1 MKSSLLALLIFLV
14 ASTGSLSQT
23 VSQCKEVSQDIA
35 ALRSF
40 HPRLEAS
47 PGDAETQS
55 YIMSRLTALG
65 LEAER
70 RTIGAEVDAHSF
82 SAIVETVIQGGSEDT
97 LVVVAPLNHPPGAP
111 RRADGS
117 SALAAALQLARI
129 YADNPPPLT
138 LRIVFPGAD
147 HGDRALGSEALVE
160 RLEISKELAVLYLG
174 SDLSGGSYSLRTAS
188 REQIAPRWLVEY
200 LARTLRAKGLRV
212 SLSLARTQAARAGR
226 AGEETPI
233 ARYMARGIPAVAL
246 VDQATGAADASPGDA
261 DTTAAAICELTSA
274 LADLVETY
282 QTGLPR
288 SWDRHYIFYSS
299 ANRLIFLGETGY
311 VLALLIIILGT
322 LLYGLL
328 FRGRLTRYL
337 RTFGRNF
344 FNLPVIFLVIFGVLT
359 LSGVILD
366 RIAVFRDF
374 PSLWTHYPI
383 IFFAT
388 KLLLAALFYL
398 ILHRLLL
405 STALSRN
412 GSYYSA
418 SALASLFLGILVLA
432 TIDIST
438 TPYFLWAFVFAFF
451 FSVLRPRL
459 LKVLTFLASIYLLGQ
474 FTWTVFQLPLEL
486 VASSLVSSSS
496 QENLLMAVAVLPFLL
511 MLIRVDFL
519 FRKGPLTGHGG
530 VAITILALFL
540 TAGLAGTGY
549 LTFAWPFDDENP
561 QPVEMI
567 ETIDRPEARHTVV
580 FESEAPLGS
589 FDVTFGEE
597 LLAVQTDDR
606 RLSVQITDAPELV
619 TLSLE
624 ENRFLNRSRRRLT
637 IDSRIPLSDLEVS
650 LTGDEQLIILDA
662 NFPVEEIPAE
672 NRLRFRIGPS
682 PPTPLL
688 VDYTLPA
695 AAQAEVRIEGRS
707 RSLSR
712 EFMPDATDIR
722 LEPRLLLRR
731 VLED

>member
-14 ASTGSLSQT
+14 ASTGSLSQS
-23 VSQCKEVSQDIA
+23 VSQCKEVSEDIA

-40 HPRLEAS
+40 HPRLEGS
-47 PGDAETQS
+47 PGDAEAQS
-55 YIMSRLTALG
+55 YIMSRITALG

-70 RTIGAEVDAHSF
+70 RAIGAEVNAHSF
-82 SAIVETVIQGGSEDT
+82 SAIVETVIQGSGEDT
-97 LVVVAPLNHPPGAP
+97 LVIVAPLNHPPGTP
-111 RRADGS
+111 PGADGS
-117 SALAAALQLARI
+117 SAVAAALDLARI

-160 RLEISKELAVLYLG
+160 RLDVSDELAVLYLG
-174 SDLSGGSYSLRTAS
+174 SDLSGGAYSLRTAS
-188 REQIAPRWLVEY
+188 REQIAPRWLVEG
-200 LARTLRAKGLRV
+200 LARRLRENGLTV

-246 VDQATGAADASPGDA
+246 VDDAANSSPGDA
-261 DTTAAAICELTSA
+261 DSAAGAVCELTSA

-282 QTGLPR
+282 QSGLPR
-288 SWDRHYIFYSS
+288 SWDQHYIFYSS
-299 ANRLIFLGETGY
+299 AHRLVFLGETGY

-344 FNLPVIFLVIFGVLT
+344 FNLPVIFLVIFGALT

-366 RIAVFRDF
+366 RIALFRDF
-374 PSLWTHYPI
+374 PSLWTHYPV
-383 IFFAT
+383 IFFGT

-459 LKVLTFLASIYLLGQ
+459 LKVLTFLASVFLLGQ
-474 FTWTVFQLPLEL
+474 FTWTVFQLPLEP

-496 QENLLMAVAVLPFLL
+496 RENLLVALAVLPFLL

-519 FRKGPLTGHGG
+519 FRKGPLTGRGG
-530 VAITILALFL
+530 VAITLLALFA
-540 TAGLAGTGY
+540 TAALAGTGY
-549 LTFAWPFDDENP
+549 LTFAWPFGEDNP
-561 QPVEMI
+561 QPVEMT
-567 ETIDRPEARHTVV
+567 ETIDRPEGRHTVV
-580 FESEAPLGS
+580 FESEAPLGT
-589 FDVTFGEE
+589 FDVRFGEE
-597 LLAVQTDDR
+597 LLGVQTEDR
-606 RLSVQITDAPELV
+606 RLSVQIADAPELV

-624 ENRFLNRSRRRLT
+624 ENRFLNRSRRRLR
-637 IDSRIPLSDLEVS
+637 IDSRIPLSDVDVS
-650 LTGDEQLIILDA
+650 LTGGEELIILDA

-682 PPTPLL
+682 PPNPLV

-695 AAQAEVRIEGRS
+695 VAEPQVLFEGRS

-712 EFMPDATDIR
+712 DFTLEAADIR
-722 LEPRLLLRR
+722 LEPRLLLRKG
-731 VLED
+731 LED